1 MTLAEFLTNASQ
13 NDQEAYEAARDYQ
26 PLPYLWRIEGA
37 VRKTQVETGM
47 LINDTRDR
55 LAAMIVDEVSSP
67 LQKSLAKKVLGA
79 VNNLYQPE
87 FYINLADPE
96 VAMLFSSAHALGV
109 LNADEVSR
117 ITEAAMYYPEKPF
130 PNVSLYEVMSIRGT
144 CPRAAINPSDDG
156 WAILET
162 KLDCL
167 KHSPQVFS
175 TDRRTG
181 KVTRIANFY
190 EVETAGTY
198 STRIPSEYIAKD
210 LWVENPYGAI

>member
-1 MTLAEFLTNASQ
+1 MTLAKFLENASQ

-79 VNNLYQPE
+79 VNNLYQAE

-96 VAMLFSSAHALGV
+96 VAMLFSSAHSLGV

-130 PNVSLYEVMSIRGT
+130 PNVTLHDVMVIRGT
-144 CPRAAINPSDDG
+144 CPVVPLTSDDG
-156 WAILET
+156 WAVITTTVDAPEA
-162 KLDCL
+162 
-167 KHSPQVFS
+167 HRPQLS
-175 TDRRTG
+175 YLNPRTG
-181 KVTRIANFY
+181 KIERATNFPLVT
-190 EVETAGTY
+190 VAGTY
-198 STRIPSEYIAKD
+198 ECQVPRHVFGND
-210 LWVENPYGAI
+210 LYVDNAYGVL